1 VTVGVQW
8 TDATQAA
15 DAAQA
20 SYFRGF
26 LADEGEH
33 VSADLA
39 RSQAWLRECVD
50 GEQVVGLRAMARM
63 RHEVRELEAKQ
74 RELTRLVAALDRR
87 FSARWSREG

>member
-1 VTVGVQW
+1 MTVGVQW

-20 SYFRGF
+20 LYFRGF
-26 LADEGEH
+26 LADEREH

-39 RSQAWLRECVD
+39 RSQAWLRERVD
-50 GEQVVGLRAMARM
+50 GEQVVGLRATARM

-74 RELTRLVAALDRR
+74 RELTRPIAALDRR